1 MLIALVIIWLILPVI
16 LIPLCIIRGIEIKK
30 RNAFLFMLFT
40 EKRIDR
46 DEYEQMR
53 VIRTPEPLSETVPV
67 TDPVVG
73 EEAEADFKVDAAAE
87 AVVDTAEQSM
97 RFKPVSDDD
106 FAPAEHVTS
115 DESFGNISSAKVLF
129 GIGTTLVIL
138 AGFVFAT
145 AIWAH
150 LSDAA
155 RTALIALAGL
165 LFFGISRIAQAKLK
179 LPSTSTAFYVISA
192 VFFLTSFLTGSY
204 YGLFGEL
211 ICLEEN
217 PMLSLAVGAGI
228 LAGFGA
234 FGVKLFGGTGFRYMS
249 LFSIAV
255 SVSLILAQISDSDI
269 FGVNDLRV
277 FILMTTVASAFAAAY
292 WFIIKRKDLSSP
304 ESLVLIMTRIAYAVG
319 AVLMWFADLLDGD
332 RSWLTLIVM
341 ILITAESALYGIIF
355 DKPAFKAI
363 FSVLLT
369 SAILQACAMLSD
381 KLCVELIFTLVCIG
395 ALAAIKLTKRLYTVF
410 SEVKLLSVAFIGAL
424 SQLSNDFA
432 PYGLI
437 ALAAVLAVMLV
448 NAFDIKCR
456 LSKGCGVLLPVPLAA
471 LTLFA
476 AIEYERVH
484 EYVSLRSEPTLI
496 LLAVYIACAFAF
508 KLLSARENRFRT
520 VSFSFELF
528 ACASVVLATG
538 DSVTTVTSIAAIALS
553 ILLVLEIGFKSTNIH
568 SAIPVIAV
576 FFGIGSF
583 GSAVEMSSESLSVT
597 GVILFA
603 AFCVCSRIFFFEKLY
618 AVRDGSYRFDLFT
631 LAAVCSALFMAAES
645 GFSESMILFL
655 ILAEAAVLFA
665 NLVRRG
671 NSGNANSVLM
681 VISMFSAA
689 AALIERPFLMVDD
702 RIAAPKITML
712 IILALGLAL
721 KKVRCNGEPV
731 APNLGNTVCAADYIF
746 LLLDALF
753 NETLFN
759 TLLVLCISIII
770 LTASFMAKKK
780 SPFIMSACGILGL
793 TLYIMRDFLAEI
805 DWWVYLLLA
814 GILLISIAAV
824 NEYYK
829 DKGESVKEKAGR
841 FFEDWK
847 W

>member
-1 MLIALVIIWLILPVI
+1 MLIALVMIWLILPVV

-30 RNAFLFMLFT
+30 RNAFLSMLFT

-53 VIRTPEPLSETVPV
+53 VIRTPEPLSITFPETAPA
-67 TDPVVG
+67 VG
-73 EEAEADFKVDAAAE
+73 EKAEAGFKVDAAAE
-87 AVVDTAEQSM
+87 AVADTAEQSM
-97 RFKPVSDDD
+97 RFKPVSADG
-106 FAPAEHVTS
+106 FAPTKHVTS
-115 DESFGNISSAKVLF
+115 DESLGNISSAKVLF

-155 RTALIALAGL
+155 RTGLIALAGL

-204 YGLFGEL
+204 YELFGEL
-211 ICLEEN
+211 ICLTEN
-217 PMLSLAVGAGI
+217 PLISLAVGAGI

-255 SVSLILAQISDSDI
+255 SVSLIFAQISDSDI

-292 WFIIKRKDLSSP
+292 WFILKRKDLDSP
-304 ESLVLIMTRIAYAVG
+304 ESHVLIMTRIAYAVG
-319 AVLMWFADLLDGD
+319 AVLMWFADMLDGD

-341 ILITAESALYGIIF
+341 IFITAESALYGIIF
-355 DKPAFKAI
+355 DKPAFKVI
-363 FSVLLT
+363 FSLLIT
-369 SAILQACAMLSD
+369 SAIFQACAMLND
-381 KLCVELIFTLVCIG
+381 KFCVEMIFTLGCIG
-395 ALAAIKLTKRLYTVF
+395 ALSAIKLTKRLYTVF

-424 SQLSNDFA
+424 VQLDNDFA

-456 LSKGCGVLLPVPLAA
+456 LSKVCGALLPVPLAA

-476 AIEYERVH
+476 AIEYEIVH
-484 EYVSLRSEPTLI
+484 EVSLRSEPTLI

-508 KLLSARENRFRT
+508 KLLSARENRFRI

-528 ACASVVLATG
+528 ACAGVVLATG
-538 DSVTTVTSIAAIALS
+538 DSVTTVTSIMAIALS

-568 SAIPVIAV
+568 AAIPVISV
-576 FFGIGSF
+576 FFGFSSF
-583 GSAVEMSSESLSVT
+583 GSAVGLSAEGLSVT

-603 AFCVCSRIFFFEKLY
+603 VFCVCSRIFFLEKLY
-618 AVRDGSYRFDLFT
+618 AVRDGSYRFDLFS
-631 LAAVCSALFMAAES
+631 LAAVCSAVLMAAEY
-645 GFSESMILFL
+645 GFSESMTFFL

-665 NLVRRG
+665 NFVRHG
-671 NSGNANSVLM
+671 NSANTNSVLM

-689 AALIERPFLMVDD
+689 AALIERPFLIVDD
-702 RIAAPKITML
+702 GIAAPKITML

-731 APNLGNTVCAADYIF
+731 APNLGNIVCAADYIF

>member
-1 MLIALVIIWLILPVI
+1 MLIALVIIWLILPVV

-30 RNAFLFMLFT
+30 RNAFLSMLFT

-53 VIRTPEPLSETVPV
+53 VIRTPKPLSTTVPE
-67 TDPVVG
+67 TAPAVG
-73 EEAEADFKVDAAAE
+73 EKAEAGFKVDAAAE
-87 AVVDTAEQSM
+87 AVADTAEQSM
-97 RFKPVSDDD
+97 RSKPVSADG
-106 FAPAEHVTS
+106 FAPTKHVTS
-115 DESFGNISSAKVLF
+115 DESLGNISSAKVLF

-155 RTALIALAGL
+155 RTGLIALAGL

-204 YGLFGEL
+204 YELFGEL
-211 ICLEEN
+211 ICLTEN
-217 PMLSLAVGAGI
+217 PLISLAVGAGI

-255 SVSLILAQISDSDI
+255 SVSLIFAQISDSDI

-292 WFIIKRKDLSSP
+292 WFILKRKDLDSP
-304 ESLVLIMTRIAYAVG
+304 ESHVLIMTRIAYAVG
-319 AVLMWFADLLDGD
+319 AVLMWFADMLDGD

-341 ILITAESALYGIIF
+341 IFITAESALYGIIF
-355 DKPAFKAI
+355 DKPAFKVI
-363 FSVLLT
+363 FSLLLT
-369 SAILQACAMLSD
+369 SAIFQACAMVND
-381 KLCVELIFTLVCIG
+381 KFCVEMIFTLGCIG
-395 ALAAIKLTKRLYTVF
+395 ALAVIKLTKRLYTVF

-424 SQLSNDFA
+424 VQLDNDFA

-437 ALAAVLAVMLV
+437 ALAAVLAVMLI

-456 LSKGCGVLLPVPLAA
+456 LSKVCGALLPVPLAA

-476 AIEYERVH
+476 AIEYEIVH
-484 EYVSLRSEPTLI
+484 EVSLRSEPTLI

-508 KLLSARENRFRT
+508 KLLSARENRFRI

-538 DSVTTVTSIAAIALS
+538 DSVTTVTSIAAIAFS

-568 SAIPVIAV
+568 AAIPVITI
-576 FFGIGSF
+576 FFGISSF
-583 GSAVEMSSESLSVT
+583 GSAVGLSAEGLSVT

-603 AFCVCSRIFFFEKLY
+603 VFCVCSRIFFLEKLY
-618 AVRDGSYRFDLFT
+618 AVRDGSYRFDLFS
-631 LAAVCSALFMAAES
+631 LAAVCSAVLMAAEY
-645 GFSESMILFL
+645 GFSESMTFFL

-665 NLVRRG
+665 NFVRHG
-671 NSGNANSVLM
+671 NSANTNSVLM

-689 AALIERPFLMVDD
+689 AALIERPFLIVDD
-702 RIAAPKITML
+702 GIAAPKITML

-731 APNLGNTVCAADYIF
+731 APNLGNIVCAADYIF